1 MKLKSKKIIK
11 YKGKVH
17 DISVRN
23 THTYNVEGLAV
34 HNSAGGTL
42 VAYMLGITGINP
54 IPHDLIFERF
64 YNAGRNTK
72 DRVSY
77 PDIDVDVPVHK
88 RQEMINYIKE
98 KYGHNRVCHIAT
110 FGALKGKGAI
120 KEVLRVNNVCEPK
133 EIDLITAHI
142 PEDFKIADV
151 MEESDETSVLRWV
164 LQNEPKE
171 LSDWCFLNEDGTL
184 GGDYAEYFRQAI
196 NLEGTYKSRGKHP
209 SGIIISPT
217 ELDTTCPMMWDS
229 KSEEKIAGLNM
240 GDLEE
245 IGLVKFDILGLLA
258 LDKLIGV
265 RNLLA
270 NGKVE

>member
-17 DISVRN
+17 DISVKN

-54 IPHDLIFERF
+54 IPYDLIFERF

-88 RQEMINYIKE
+88 RREMIDYIRN

-171 LSDWCFLNEDGTL
+171 LADWCFLNEDGTL

-245 IGLVKFDILGLLA
+245 IGLIKFDILGLLC
-258 LDKLIGV
+258 LDKLMGV